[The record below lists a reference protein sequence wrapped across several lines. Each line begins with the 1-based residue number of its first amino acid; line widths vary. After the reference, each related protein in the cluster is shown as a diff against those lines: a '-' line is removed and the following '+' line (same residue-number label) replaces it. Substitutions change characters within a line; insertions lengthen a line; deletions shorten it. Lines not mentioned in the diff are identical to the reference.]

1 MANSAFLGT
10 GVKFPPQVDP
20 STGRFVTVSGAES
33 VKESVYLILMTQ
45 RGERWLEPNFGSGLM
60 GYAFMDTSVTMLSIM
75 ANDLRSVI
83 LEQEPRIDDVQVEV
97 EPNERGG
104 SLLVNIQYRISG
116 TNARD
121 NMVFP
126 FYLNAVNE
134 ESIDG
139 TA

>member
-1 MANSAFLGT
+1 MADSAFLGT

-60 GYAFMDTSVTMLSIM
+60 SYTFMDTSVTMLSIM
-75 ANDLRSVI
+75 ANDLRAVI

-97 EPNERGG
+97 EPNERDG